1 MSSLALAPMSPY
13 CLSVPPDSPSPSKA
27 IYHSRTQQFTR
38 QIAVQSFQEWISTP
52 ETVLGLQPDELLI
65 LFSQPSSHL
74 CPKGGCWT
82 PCIHVPGA
90 LAALRAE
97 HPCPCHPLSPDG
109 GFDVTVGHMEGF
121 PGTILQSVCCVTTHV
136 QYKGRGAAAA
146 PPLPVG
152 SSGEILF
159 YGFSGERSQAL
170 MCVCQGMRNTLTDR
184 EPQGKEE
191 RRGPAL
197 CKGSVRHPDPASAQG
212 HQSLTQ

>member
-1 MSSLALAPMSPY
+1 
-13 CLSVPPDSPSPSKA
+13 
-27 IYHSRTQQFTR
+27 
-38 QIAVQSFQEWISTP
+38 
-52 ETVLGLQPDELLI
+52 
-65 LFSQPSSHL
+65 
-74 CPKGGCWT
+74 
-82 PCIHVPGA
+82 
-90 LAALRAE
+90 
-97 HPCPCHPLSPDG
+97 
-109 GFDVTVGHMEGF
+109 MEGF
-121 PGTILQSVCCVTTHV
+121 PGAILQSVCCVTTHV

-197 CKGSVRHPDPASAQG
+197 CKGSVRHPDPASAQPKATSPCPSDTVGCQSRAPHRG
-212 HQSLTQ
+212 HWSQDSHTGWCPVPSSPVPGLPHSLAGVTQPLSPALMSKPDPIPLPSRGMQLPPCWNPKHPMGAELR